1 MVNYCGWSLGNMLAS
16 WNMLALGNHNDGQD
30 HSSGLLL
37 LTSHGWDNTLT
48 HFHQSD
54 ITLIKQ
60 LLLWPQIDKYR
71 KIVKLGVTVRQ
82 KSPKVSKLTLLG
94 YSNMLPV

>member
-1 MVNYCGWSLGNMLAS
+1 MLAS

-30 HSSGLLL
+30 NSSGLLL

-54 ITLIKQ
+54 ITLIKYKYKYR
-60 LLLWPQIDKYR
+60 KYR